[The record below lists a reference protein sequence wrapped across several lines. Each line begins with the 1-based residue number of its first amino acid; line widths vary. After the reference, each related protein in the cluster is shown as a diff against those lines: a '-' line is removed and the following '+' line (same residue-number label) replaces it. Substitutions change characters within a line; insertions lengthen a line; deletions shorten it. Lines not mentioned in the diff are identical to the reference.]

1 MKIRFSWFNP
11 LRKPHRLIRDLVEAM
26 KWMNNLENENPEY
39 RKNVYKGNSAL
50 VGLLVQFVL
59 IVILLEIGALFID

>member
-26 KWMNNLENENPEY
+26 KWMNNLEKENSEY
-39 RKNVYKGNSAL
+39 RENVYKGNAAL
-50 VGLLVQFVL
+50 IGLLVQFVL
-59 IVILLEIGALFID
+59 LMVLLEIGAILI